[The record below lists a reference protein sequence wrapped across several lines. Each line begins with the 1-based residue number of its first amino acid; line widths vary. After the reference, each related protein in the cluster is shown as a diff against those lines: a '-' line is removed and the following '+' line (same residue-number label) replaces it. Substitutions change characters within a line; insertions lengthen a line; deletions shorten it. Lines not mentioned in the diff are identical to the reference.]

1 MPKIII
7 LHGLKPLKKFLVV
20 GGGGW
25 LVVGN
30 TANIVFCFGPRLGL
44 KTEVWAQAEQKQIFF
59 KLRFKFNEN
68 ILLCIS
74 FMQLRLYFF

>member
-1 MPKIII
+1 MSNISLLLGKEPF
-7 LHGLKPLKKFLVV
+7 KKFVVV

-25 LVVGN
+25 WVGN
-30 TANIVFCFGPRLGL
+30 TANIMFCFGPRLGL